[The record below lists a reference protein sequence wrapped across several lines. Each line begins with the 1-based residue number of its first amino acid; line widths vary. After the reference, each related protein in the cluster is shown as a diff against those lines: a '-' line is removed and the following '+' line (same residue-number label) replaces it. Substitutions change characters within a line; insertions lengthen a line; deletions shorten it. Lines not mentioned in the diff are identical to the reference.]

1 MVKGSPFPSRTQAS
15 EAIGISRKVISY
27 FLDTGKAEGVRGT
40 YLYTR
45 SLQAKEVKA
54 LLKLSQSLELG
65 NKREVWVYDA
75 AKLSLMNG
83 APFSSLKSA
92 A

>member
-83 APFSSLKSA
+83 APFLF
-92 A
+92 